1 MAQDLALL
9 GDLALVLVTAGI
21 VALLFHKLRL
31 PSVLG
36 YLAAGVLVGPYLTP
50 FHLVRDPADIQLLAQ
65 IGVIFLLFSLGLHF
79 HLGRLRK
86 VGGLAFTAGILEVAV
101 MIVAGFVIARL
112 FGWRQIDAL
121 FLGAILAISSTTII
135 VKVLSEQ
142 GLLRAATTEAIFGIL
157 LVEDVVAILL
167 IALLSSIALTGS
179 VSFLVVSGLVLRI
192 AIFVVATLVIGLVVV
207 PRVVDHIA
215 KLRAEEVLVLF
226 VVGIA
231 FGTAMIAVA
240 LDLSIALGA
249 FIAGAIIAESRASET
264 VERKIA
270 PLRDVFAA
278 VFFVSTGILINP
290 ADIIAY
296 WPAILILAVVSIV
309 GKIVAV
315 SLATFVAGYPPQ
327 QAMKVGIGM
336 AMIGEFSFVIATLGR
351 DLGVTASF
359 LFPIAVTISAITALV
374 TPFLIRHSD
383 ALVHGIGRAAPQSVR
398 EYAQMYSSWSAR
410 PRRNGGEAY
419 SGGYDAGALLRA
431 LSYAALLVA
440 LGFGASTYHFA
451 ITRPLGGTTLV
462 EVAYFTVFALL
473 CVPILIGLARNVRR
487 LVDQLVRV
495 VIPPSRADSTR
506 GDSAASVLRNT
517 LYVFLAIVLAVSAIA
532 AGSAFLPP
540 LPLVA
545 GALLLVAVAT
555 WFLRGSLK
563 RFNAQLEEAV
573 DTVFRVEG
581 QAAGSRDQVL
591 DLIRE
596 RYPWDLH
603 VMSTIVPVGSRAA
616 NRRIRDLQLPQKT
629 GASIVTHERDGT
641 QTVNPPPDTVIAA
654 GDTIGVLGELEQV
667 EAARGLLTAE
677 ALASE
682 RPMHRAGDGVEV
694 EEIEI
699 TDSSPLRGVTLA
711 GSRIRETTGASVVG
725 VRRAGVPILNPAP
738 VMRLHPGDS
747 IVVVGSPSQVRAV
760 RKLVGVDR
768 GP

>member
-9 GDLALVLVTAGI
+9 GDLALVLVTAGA
-21 VALLFHKLRL
+21 VALLCHKLRL

-50 FHLVRDPADIQLLAQ
+50 FHLVRDSADIQLLAQ
-65 IGVIFLLFSLGLHF
+65 IGVVFLLFSLGLHF
-79 HLGRLRK
+79 HLGKLRK
-86 VGGLAFTAGILEVAV
+86 VGGLALTAGVLEVSV
-101 MIVAGFVIARL
+101 MVAAGFGIARL
-112 FGWRQIDAL
+112 FGWRAIDAL

-157 LVEDVVAILL
+157 LVEDVIAILL

-179 VSFLVVSGLVLRI
+179 VSFIVVSGLVLRI

-207 PRVVDHIA
+207 PRVVDYIA

-240 LDLSIALGA
+240 LELSIALGA

-264 VERKIA
+264 VERKVA

-290 ADIIAY
+290 ADVLAY
-296 WPAILILAVVSIV
+296 WPAILILAAVSIV

-327 QAMKVGIGM
+327 QAIKVGIGM
-336 AMIGEFSFVIATLGR
+336 AMIGEFSFVIATLGH

-359 LFPIAVTISAITALV
+359 LFPIAVSISAITALV
-374 TPFLIRHSD
+374 TPFLIRNSD
-383 ALVHGIGRAAPQSVR
+383 AVVRGLGRLAPR
-398 EYAQMYSSWSAR
+398 ALRNYAHTYSAWSGR
-410 PRRNGGEAY
+410 IRHSGGEAY
-419 SGGYDAGALLRA
+419 AGGYDAGALLRA
-431 LSYAALLVA
+431 LSYGALLVA
-440 LGFGASTYHFA
+440 LAFGASTYHEA
-451 ITRPLGGTTLV
+451 ITRPLGATTLV
-462 EVAYFTVFALL
+462 DAGYYTVFVLL
-473 CVPILIGLARNVRR
+473 CVPIIVGLSRNVRR

-495 VIPPSRADSTR
+495 VIPPSRADSKR
-506 GDSAASVLRNT
+506 GAAAASVLRNT
-517 LYVFLAIVLAVSAIA
+517 LYAFLAVIIAVTAVA
-532 AGSAFLPP
+532 AGAAFLPP
-540 LPLVA
+540 IPLFI
-545 GALLLVAVAT
+545 GALLIVGVAA
-555 WFLRGSLK
+555 WFLRGSLL
-563 RFNAQLEEAV
+563 RFNRQLEEAV

-581 QAAGSRDQVL
+581 QRASSRDEVL

-603 VMSTIVPVGSRAA
+603 VMSIIVPVGSRAA
-616 NRRIRDLQLPQKT
+616 TRRIRDLQLPQKT
-629 GASIVTHERDGT
+629 GATIVTHDRDDV
-641 QTVNPPPDTVIAA
+641 QTVNPPPDTMILA

-667 EAARGLLTAE
+667 EAARAFLTAE
-677 ALASE
+677 APPSQ
-682 RPMHRAGDGVEV
+682 RPAAHAGDGIEV
-694 EEIEI
+694 EEIQV
-699 TDSSPLRGVTLA
+699 TDGSPLKGVTLA

-747 IVVVGSPSQVRAV
+747 IVVLGSPAQVRAV
-760 RKLVGVDR
+760 RKLLSDK
-768 GP
+768 